1 MEFLNT
7 WLQGIIV
14 AVVIASII
22 QMILPNGNNK
32 KYIKVVLGVYVVFQI
47 ITPVINKFFN
57 SDFEVSSLIDI
68 DKYTKKMETYEVSSK
83 NTDIN
88 KTNEDSIKQIYIT
101 NLKKDIKTKLEDKDY
116 LIKDVEVQVEDN
128 ANYGIKSLTIYMNG
142 KNDNKEENNKE
153 KTENNIHINEIEKI
167 EINVSQNNETNK
179 NSFNNSENEEA
190 SQTKG
195 NNISN
200 EEKNLVV
207 FIIILI
213 ITVIII
219 NTIWNNDNK
228 KESKENVQSDIGKEL
243 AKEQVQTETENSNE
257 LEQRLENILQNIQ
270 GVGKVK
276 VLITYSQT
284 SQVVAMY
291 NEDSTKSDTEESDK
305 RWTEIEK

>member
-200 EEKNLVV
+200 EEKNKIKKYLTSVYE
-207 FIIILI
+207 ISEKQ
-213 ITVIII
+213 ITI
-219 NTIWNNDNK
+219 
-228 KESKENVQSDIGKEL
+228 
-243 AKEQVQTETENSNE
+243 
-257 LEQRLENILQNIQ
+257 
-270 GVGKVK
+270 
-276 VLITYSQT
+276 Y
-284 SQVVAMY
+284 
-291 NEDSTKSDTEESDK
+291 
-305 RWTEIEK
+305 

>member
-116 LIKDVEVQVEDN
+116 LIKDIEVQVEN
-128 ANYGIKSLTIYMNG
+128 NENYDIKSLVIYVNG

-167 EINVSQNNETNK
+167 EINVSKNNETNK
-179 NSFNNSENEEA
+179 NSFNNSENKE
-190 SQTKG
+190 SNQTKE

-200 EEKNLVV
+200 EEKNKIKKYLTSVYE
-207 FIIILI
+207 ISEKQ
-213 ITVIII
+213 ITI
-219 NTIWNNDNK
+219 
-228 KESKENVQSDIGKEL
+228 
-243 AKEQVQTETENSNE
+243 
-257 LEQRLENILQNIQ
+257 
-270 GVGKVK
+270 
-276 VLITYSQT
+276 Y
-284 SQVVAMY
+284 
-291 NEDSTKSDTEESDK
+291 
-305 RWTEIEK
+305 

>member
-47 ITPVINKFFN
+47 ITPVINKLFN

-116 LIKDVEVQVEDN
+116 LIKDVEVQVEN
-128 ANYGIKSLTIYMNG
+128 NENYDIKSLVIYVNG

-153 KTENNIHINEIEKI
+153 KIENNIHINEIEKI
-167 EINVSQNNETNK
+167 EINVSKNNETNK
-179 NSFNNSENEEA
+179 NSFNNSENKE
-190 SQTKG
+190 SNQTKE

-200 EEKNLVV
+200 EEKNKIKKYLTSVYE
-207 FIIILI
+207 ISEKQ
-213 ITVIII
+213 ITI
-219 NTIWNNDNK
+219 
-228 KESKENVQSDIGKEL
+228 
-243 AKEQVQTETENSNE
+243 
-257 LEQRLENILQNIQ
+257 
-270 GVGKVK
+270 
-276 VLITYSQT
+276 Y
-284 SQVVAMY
+284 
-291 NEDSTKSDTEESDK
+291 
-305 RWTEIEK
+305 

>member
-116 LIKDVEVQVEDN
+116 LIKNIEVQVEDN
-128 ANYGIKSLTIYMNG
+128 ENYDIKSLTIYVNG
-142 KNDNKEENNKE
+142 KNDNKEEKNKE

-167 EINVSQNNETNK
+167 EINVSKNNETNK
-179 NSFNNSENEEA
+179 NSFNNSENKE
-190 SQTKG
+190 SNQTKE

-200 EEKNLVV
+200 EEKNKIKKYLTSVYE
-207 FIIILI
+207 ISEKQ
-213 ITVIII
+213 ITI
-219 NTIWNNDNK
+219 
-228 KESKENVQSDIGKEL
+228 
-243 AKEQVQTETENSNE
+243 
-257 LEQRLENILQNIQ
+257 
-270 GVGKVK
+270 
-276 VLITYSQT
+276 Y
-284 SQVVAMY
+284 
-291 NEDSTKSDTEESDK
+291 
-305 RWTEIEK
+305 

>member
-116 LIKDVEVQVEDN
+116 LIKNIEVQVEDN
-128 ANYGIKSLTIYMNG
+128 ENYDIKSLTIYVNG
-142 KNDNKEENNKE
+142 KNDNKEEKNKE

-167 EINVSQNNETNK
+167 EINVSKNNETNK

-200 EEKNLVV
+200 EEKNKIKKYLTSVYE
-207 FIIILI
+207 ISEKQ
-213 ITVIII
+213 ITI
-219 NTIWNNDNK
+219 
-228 KESKENVQSDIGKEL
+228 
-243 AKEQVQTETENSNE
+243 
-257 LEQRLENILQNIQ
+257 
-270 GVGKVK
+270 
-276 VLITYSQT
+276 Y
-284 SQVVAMY
+284 
-291 NEDSTKSDTEESDK
+291 
-305 RWTEIEK
+305 

>member
-32 KYIKVVLGVYVVFQI
+32 KYIKVVIGVYVVFQI

-116 LIKDVEVQVEDN
+116 LIKDVEVQAEN
-128 ANYGIKSLTIYMNG
+128 NENYDIKSLVIYVNG
-142 KNDNKEENNKE
+142 KKDNKEENNKE

-167 EINVSQNNETNK
+167 EINVSKNNEINQNN
-179 NSFNNSENEEA
+179 FNNSENEEA
-190 SQTKG
+190 SQTKE

-200 EEKNLVV
+200 EEKNKIKKYLTSVYE
-207 FIIILI
+207 ISEKQ
-213 ITVIII
+213 ITI
-219 NTIWNNDNK
+219 
-228 KESKENVQSDIGKEL
+228 
-243 AKEQVQTETENSNE
+243 
-257 LEQRLENILQNIQ
+257 
-270 GVGKVK
+270 
-276 VLITYSQT
+276 Y
-284 SQVVAMY
+284 
-291 NEDSTKSDTEESDK
+291 
-305 RWTEIEK
+305 

>member
-116 LIKDVEVQVEDN
+116 LIKNIEVQVEDN
-128 ANYGIKSLTIYMNG
+128 ENYDIKSLTIYVNG
-142 KNDNKEENNKE
+142 KNDNKEEKNKE

-200 EEKNLVV
+200 EEKNKIKKYLTSVYE
-207 FIIILI
+207 ISEKQ
-213 ITVIII
+213 ITI
-219 NTIWNNDNK
+219 
-228 KESKENVQSDIGKEL
+228 
-243 AKEQVQTETENSNE
+243 
-257 LEQRLENILQNIQ
+257 
-270 GVGKVK
+270 
-276 VLITYSQT
+276 Y
-284 SQVVAMY
+284 
-291 NEDSTKSDTEESDK
+291 
-305 RWTEIEK
+305 

>member
-116 LIKDVEVQVEDN
+116 LIKNVEVQVEDN
-128 ANYGIKSLTIYMNG
+128 ENYDIKSLTIYVNG
-142 KNDNKEENNKE
+142 KNDNKEEKNKE

-167 EINVSQNNETNK
+167 EINVSKNNETNK
-179 NSFNNSENEEA
+179 NSFNNSENEE
-190 SQTKG
+190 SNQTKE

-200 EEKNLVV
+200 EEKNKIKKYLTSVYE
-207 FIIILI
+207 ISEKQ
-213 ITVIII
+213 ITI
-219 NTIWNNDNK
+219 
-228 KESKENVQSDIGKEL
+228 
-243 AKEQVQTETENSNE
+243 
-257 LEQRLENILQNIQ
+257 
-270 GVGKVK
+270 
-276 VLITYSQT
+276 Y
-284 SQVVAMY
+284 
-291 NEDSTKSDTEESDK
+291 
-305 RWTEIEK
+305 

>member
-116 LIKDVEVQVEDN
+116 LIKNVEVQVEN
-128 ANYGIKSLTIYMNG
+128 NENYDIKSLVIYVNG

-167 EINVSQNNETNK
+167 EINVSKNNETNK
-179 NSFNNSENEEA
+179 NSFNNSENKES
-190 SQTKG
+190 SQTKE

-200 EEKNLVV
+200 EEKNKIKKYLTSVYE
-207 FIIILI
+207 ISEKQ
-213 ITVIII
+213 ITI
-219 NTIWNNDNK
+219 
-228 KESKENVQSDIGKEL
+228 
-243 AKEQVQTETENSNE
+243 
-257 LEQRLENILQNIQ
+257 
-270 GVGKVK
+270 
-276 VLITYSQT
+276 Y
-284 SQVVAMY
+284 
-291 NEDSTKSDTEESDK
+291 
-305 RWTEIEK
+305 

>member
-88 KTNEDSIKQIYIT
+88 KTNEDSIKQIYIA

-116 LIKDVEVQVEDN
+116 LIKDVEVQVEN
-128 ANYGIKSLTIYMNG
+128 NENYDIKSLVIYVNG
-142 KNDNKEENNKE
+142 KNNNKEENNKE

-190 SQTKG
+190 SQTKE

-200 EEKNLVV
+200 EEKNKIKKYLTSVYE
-207 FIIILI
+207 ISEKQ
-213 ITVIII
+213 ITI
-219 NTIWNNDNK
+219 
-228 KESKENVQSDIGKEL
+228 
-243 AKEQVQTETENSNE
+243 
-257 LEQRLENILQNIQ
+257 
-270 GVGKVK
+270 
-276 VLITYSQT
+276 Y
-284 SQVVAMY
+284 
-291 NEDSTKSDTEESDK
+291 
-305 RWTEIEK
+305 

>member
-68 DKYTKKMETYEVSSK
+68 DKYTKKMENYEVSSK

-167 EINVSQNNETNK
+167 EINVSKNNETNK
-179 NSFNNSENEEA
+179 NSFNNSENEE
-190 SQTKG
+190 SNQTKE

-200 EEKNLVV
+200 EEKNKIKKYLTSVYE
-207 FIIILI
+207 ISEKQ
-213 ITVIII
+213 ITI
-219 NTIWNNDNK
+219 
-228 KESKENVQSDIGKEL
+228 
-243 AKEQVQTETENSNE
+243 
-257 LEQRLENILQNIQ
+257 
-270 GVGKVK
+270 
-276 VLITYSQT
+276 Y
-284 SQVVAMY
+284 
-291 NEDSTKSDTEESDK
+291 
-305 RWTEIEK
+305 

>member
-68 DKYTKKMETYEVSSK
+68 DKYTKKMKTYEVSSK

-116 LIKDVEVQVEDN
+116 LIKDVEVQVEN
-128 ANYGIKSLTIYMNG
+128 NENYDIKSLVIYVNG

-167 EINVSQNNETNK
+167 EINVSKNNETNK
-179 NSFNNSENEEA
+179 NSFNNSENKE
-190 SQTKG
+190 SNQTKE

-200 EEKNLVV
+200 EEKNKIKKYLTSVYE
-207 FIIILI
+207 ISEKQ
-213 ITVIII
+213 ITI
-219 NTIWNNDNK
+219 
-228 KESKENVQSDIGKEL
+228 
-243 AKEQVQTETENSNE
+243 
-257 LEQRLENILQNIQ
+257 
-270 GVGKVK
+270 
-276 VLITYSQT
+276 Y
-284 SQVVAMY
+284 
-291 NEDSTKSDTEESDK
+291 
-305 RWTEIEK
+305 

>member
-116 LIKDVEVQVEDN
+116 LIKNIEVQVEDN
-128 ANYGIKSLTIYMNG
+128 ENYDIKSLTIYVNG
-142 KNDNKEENNKE
+142 KNDNKEEKNKE

-167 EINVSQNNETNK
+167 EINVSKNNETNK
-179 NSFNNSENEEA
+179 NSFNNSENEE
-190 SQTKG
+190 SNQTKE

-200 EEKNLVV
+200 EEKNKIKKYLTSVYE
-207 FIIILI
+207 ISEKQ
-213 ITVIII
+213 ITI
-219 NTIWNNDNK
+219 
-228 KESKENVQSDIGKEL
+228 
-243 AKEQVQTETENSNE
+243 
-257 LEQRLENILQNIQ
+257 
-270 GVGKVK
+270 
-276 VLITYSQT
+276 Y
-284 SQVVAMY
+284 
-291 NEDSTKSDTEESDK
+291 
-305 RWTEIEK
+305 

>member
-116 LIKDVEVQVEDN
+116 LIKDVEVQVEN
-128 ANYGIKSLTIYMNG
+128 NENYDIKSLVIYVNG

-153 KTENNIHINEIEKI
+153 KIENNIHINEIEKI
-167 EINVSQNNETNK
+167 EINVSKNNETNK
-179 NSFNNSENEEA
+179 NSFNNSENKE
-190 SQTKG
+190 SNQTKE

-200 EEKNLVV
+200 EEKNKIKKYLTSVYE
-207 FIIILI
+207 ISEKQ
-213 ITVIII
+213 ITI
-219 NTIWNNDNK
+219 
-228 KESKENVQSDIGKEL
+228 
-243 AKEQVQTETENSNE
+243 
-257 LEQRLENILQNIQ
+257 
-270 GVGKVK
+270 
-276 VLITYSQT
+276 Y
-284 SQVVAMY
+284 
-291 NEDSTKSDTEESDK
+291 
-305 RWTEIEK
+305 

>member
-116 LIKDVEVQVEDN
+116 LIKDVEVQVEN
-128 ANYGIKSLTIYMNG
+128 NENYDIKSLVIYVNG
-142 KNDNKEENNKE
+142 KNNNKEENNKE

-167 EINVSQNNETNK
+167 EINVSKNNEINQ
-179 NSFNNSENEEA
+179 NSFNNSENKES
-190 SQTKG
+190 SQTKE

-200 EEKNLVV
+200 EEKNKIKKYLKSKSV
-207 FIIILI
+207 F
-213 ITVIII
+213 
-219 NTIWNNDNK
+219 
-228 KESKENVQSDIGKEL
+228 
-243 AKEQVQTETENSNE
+243 
-257 LEQRLENILQNIQ
+257 
-270 GVGKVK
+270 
-276 VLITYSQT
+276 
-284 SQVVAMY
+284 
-291 NEDSTKSDTEESDK
+291 TK
-305 RWTEIEK
+305 

>member
-22 QMILPNGNNK
+22 QMILPNVNNK

-116 LIKDVEVQVEDN
+116 LI
-128 ANYGIKSLTIYMNG
+128 
-142 KNDNKEENNKE
+142 
-153 KTENNIHINEIEKI
+153 
-167 EINVSQNNETNK
+167 
-179 NSFNNSENEEA
+179 
-190 SQTKG
+190 
-195 NNISN
+195 
-200 EEKNLVV
+200 
-207 FIIILI
+207 
-213 ITVIII
+213 
-219 NTIWNNDNK
+219 
-228 KESKENVQSDIGKEL
+228 
-243 AKEQVQTETENSNE
+243 
-257 LEQRLENILQNIQ
+257 
-270 GVGKVK
+270 
-276 VLITYSQT
+276 
-284 SQVVAMY
+284 
-291 NEDSTKSDTEESDK
+291 
-305 RWTEIEK
+305 

>member
-116 LIKDVEVQVEDN
+116 LIKNVEVQVEDN
-128 ANYGIKSLTIYMNG
+128 ENYDIKSLTIYVNG

-190 SQTKG
+190 SQTKE

-200 EEKNLVV
+200 EEKNKIKKYLTSVYE
-207 FIIILI
+207 ISEKQ
-213 ITVIII
+213 ITI
-219 NTIWNNDNK
+219 
-228 KESKENVQSDIGKEL
+228 
-243 AKEQVQTETENSNE
+243 
-257 LEQRLENILQNIQ
+257 
-270 GVGKVK
+270 
-276 VLITYSQT
+276 Y
-284 SQVVAMY
+284 
-291 NEDSTKSDTEESDK
+291 
-305 RWTEIEK
+305 

>member
-116 LIKDVEVQVEDN
+116 LIKDVEVQVEN
-128 ANYGIKSLTIYMNG
+128 NENYDIKSLTIYVNG

-167 EINVSQNNETNK
+167 EINVSKNNEINQNN
-179 NSFNNSENEEA
+179 FNNSENEES
-190 SQTKG
+190 SQTKEK
-195 NNISN
+195 NISN
-200 EEKNLVV
+200 EEKNKIKKYLTSVYE
-207 FIIILI
+207 ISEKQ
-213 ITVIII
+213 ITI
-219 NTIWNNDNK
+219 
-228 KESKENVQSDIGKEL
+228 
-243 AKEQVQTETENSNE
+243 
-257 LEQRLENILQNIQ
+257 
-270 GVGKVK
+270 
-276 VLITYSQT
+276 Y
-284 SQVVAMY
+284 
-291 NEDSTKSDTEESDK
+291 
-305 RWTEIEK
+305 

>member
-32 KYIKVVLGVYVVFQI
+32 KYIKVVLGVYIVFQI

-68 DKYTKKMETYEVSSK
+68 DKYTKKMKTYEVSSK

-88 KTNEDSIKQIYIT
+88 KTNEDSIKQIYIA

-116 LIKDVEVQVEDN
+116 LIKDVEVQVEN
-128 ANYGIKSLTIYMNG
+128 NENYDIKSLVIYVNG

-200 EEKNLVV
+200 EEKNKIKKYLTSVYE
-207 FIIILI
+207 ISEKQ
-213 ITVIII
+213 ITI
-219 NTIWNNDNK
+219 
-228 KESKENVQSDIGKEL
+228 
-243 AKEQVQTETENSNE
+243 
-257 LEQRLENILQNIQ
+257 
-270 GVGKVK
+270 
-276 VLITYSQT
+276 Y
-284 SQVVAMY
+284 
-291 NEDSTKSDTEESDK
+291 
-305 RWTEIEK
+305 

>member
-68 DKYTKKMETYEVSSK
+68 DKYTKKMEIYEVSSK
-83 NTDIN
+83 NIDIN

-116 LIKDVEVQVEDN
+116 LIKDVEVQVEN
-128 ANYGIKSLTIYMNG
+128 NENYDIKSLTIYVKG

-167 EINVSQNNETNK
+167 EINVSKNNEINK

-190 SQTKG
+190 SQTKE

-200 EEKNLVV
+200 EEKNKIKKYLTSVYE
-207 FIIILI
+207 ISEKQ
-213 ITVIII
+213 ITI
-219 NTIWNNDNK
+219 
-228 KESKENVQSDIGKEL
+228 
-243 AKEQVQTETENSNE
+243 
-257 LEQRLENILQNIQ
+257 
-270 GVGKVK
+270 
-276 VLITYSQT
+276 Y
-284 SQVVAMY
+284 
-291 NEDSTKSDTEESDK
+291 
-305 RWTEIEK
+305 

>member
-128 ANYGIKSLTIYMNG
+128 ENYDIKSLVIYVNG

-167 EINVSQNNETNK
+167 EINVSKNNETNK
-179 NSFNNSENEEA
+179 NNFNNSENEES
-190 SQTKG
+190 SQTKEK
-195 NNISN
+195 NISN
-200 EEKNLVV
+200 EEKNKIKKYLTSVYE
-207 FIIILI
+207 ISEKQ
-213 ITVIII
+213 ITI
-219 NTIWNNDNK
+219 
-228 KESKENVQSDIGKEL
+228 
-243 AKEQVQTETENSNE
+243 
-257 LEQRLENILQNIQ
+257 
-270 GVGKVK
+270 
-276 VLITYSQT
+276 Y
-284 SQVVAMY
+284 
-291 NEDSTKSDTEESDK
+291 
-305 RWTEIEK
+305 

>member
-32 KYIKVVLGVYVVFQI
+32 KYIKVVLGVYIVFQI

-116 LIKDVEVQVEDN
+116 LIKNVEVQVEDN
-128 ANYGIKSLTIYMNG
+128 ENYDIKSLTIYVNG
-142 KNDNKEENNKE
+142 KNDNKEEKNKE

-167 EINVSQNNETNK
+167 EINVSKNNETNK
-179 NSFNNSENEEA
+179 NSFNNSENEE
-190 SQTKG
+190 SNQTKE

-200 EEKNLVV
+200 EEKNKIKKYLTSVYE
-207 FIIILI
+207 ISEKQ
-213 ITVIII
+213 ITI
-219 NTIWNNDNK
+219 
-228 KESKENVQSDIGKEL
+228 
-243 AKEQVQTETENSNE
+243 
-257 LEQRLENILQNIQ
+257 
-270 GVGKVK
+270 
-276 VLITYSQT
+276 Y
-284 SQVVAMY
+284 
-291 NEDSTKSDTEESDK
+291 
-305 RWTEIEK
+305 

>member
-32 KYIKVVLGVYVVFQI
+32 KYIKVVLGVYIVFQI

-116 LIKDVEVQVEDN
+116 LIKDVEVQVEN
-128 ANYGIKSLTIYMNG
+128 NENYDIKSLVIYVNG

-167 EINVSQNNETNK
+167 EINVSKNNETNK
-179 NSFNNSENEEA
+179 NSFNNSENKES
-190 SQTKG
+190 SQTKE
-195 NNISN
+195 NSISN
-200 EEKNLVV
+200 EEKNKIKKYLTSVYE
-207 FIIILI
+207 INEKQ
-213 ITVIII
+213 ITI
-219 NTIWNNDNK
+219 
-228 KESKENVQSDIGKEL
+228 
-243 AKEQVQTETENSNE
+243 
-257 LEQRLENILQNIQ
+257 
-270 GVGKVK
+270 
-276 VLITYSQT
+276 Y
-284 SQVVAMY
+284 
-291 NEDSTKSDTEESDK
+291 
-305 RWTEIEK
+305 

>member
-32 KYIKVVLGVYVVFQI
+32 KYIKVVLGVYIVFQI

-116 LIKDVEVQVEDN
+116 LIKDVEVQVEN
-128 ANYGIKSLTIYMNG
+128 NENYDIKSLVIYVNG

-167 EINVSQNNETNK
+167 EINVSKNNETNK
-179 NSFNNSENEEA
+179 NSFNNSENKES
-190 SQTKG
+190 SQTKE

-200 EEKNLVV
+200 EEKNKIKKYLTSVYE
-207 FIIILI
+207 ISEKQ
-213 ITVIII
+213 ITI
-219 NTIWNNDNK
+219 
-228 KESKENVQSDIGKEL
+228 
-243 AKEQVQTETENSNE
+243 
-257 LEQRLENILQNIQ
+257 
-270 GVGKVK
+270 
-276 VLITYSQT
+276 Y
-284 SQVVAMY
+284 
-291 NEDSTKSDTEESDK
+291 
-305 RWTEIEK
+305 

>member
-14 AVVIASII
+14 AIVIASII

-68 DKYTKKMETYEVSSK
+68 DKYTKKMETYEVNSK

-88 KTNEDSIKQIYIT
+88 KTNEDSIKQIYIA

-116 LIKDVEVQVEDN
+116 LIKDVEVQVEN
-128 ANYGIKSLTIYMNG
+128 NENYDIKSLTIYVKG

-179 NSFNNSENEEA
+179 NRFNNSENEES
-190 SQTKG
+190 SQTKE

-200 EEKNLVV
+200 EEKNKIKKYLTSVYE
-207 FIIILI
+207 ISEKQ
-213 ITVIII
+213 ITI
-219 NTIWNNDNK
+219 
-228 KESKENVQSDIGKEL
+228 
-243 AKEQVQTETENSNE
+243 
-257 LEQRLENILQNIQ
+257 
-270 GVGKVK
+270 
-276 VLITYSQT
+276 Y
-284 SQVVAMY
+284 
-291 NEDSTKSDTEESDK
+291 
-305 RWTEIEK
+305 

>member
-116 LIKDVEVQVEDN
+116 LIKDVEVQVEN
-128 ANYGIKSLTIYMNG
+128 NENYDIKSLVIYVNG

-153 KTENNIHINEIEKI
+153 KIENNIHINEIEKI
-167 EINVSQNNETNK
+167 EINVSKNNEINQNN
-179 NSFNNSENEEA
+179 FNNSENEE
-190 SQTKG
+190 SNQTKE
-195 NNISN
+195 NNISD
-200 EEKNLVV
+200 EEKNKIKKYLTSVYE
-207 FIIILI
+207 ISEKQ
-213 ITVIII
+213 ITI
-219 NTIWNNDNK
+219 
-228 KESKENVQSDIGKEL
+228 
-243 AKEQVQTETENSNE
+243 
-257 LEQRLENILQNIQ
+257 
-270 GVGKVK
+270 
-276 VLITYSQT
+276 Y
-284 SQVVAMY
+284 
-291 NEDSTKSDTEESDK
+291 
-305 RWTEIEK
+305 

>member
-14 AVVIASII
+14 AIVIASII

-68 DKYTKKMETYEVSSK
+68 DKYTKKMETYEVNSK

-88 KTNEDSIKQIYIT
+88 KTNEDSIKQIYIA

-116 LIKDVEVQVEDN
+116 LIKDVEVQVEN
-128 ANYGIKSLTIYMNG
+128 NENYDIKSLTIYVNG

-179 NSFNNSENEEA
+179 NRFNNSENEES
-190 SQTKG
+190 SQTKE

-200 EEKNLVV
+200 EEKNKIKKYLTSVYE
-207 FIIILI
+207 ISEKQ
-213 ITVIII
+213 ITI
-219 NTIWNNDNK
+219 
-228 KESKENVQSDIGKEL
+228 
-243 AKEQVQTETENSNE
+243 
-257 LEQRLENILQNIQ
+257 
-270 GVGKVK
+270 
-276 VLITYSQT
+276 Y
-284 SQVVAMY
+284 
-291 NEDSTKSDTEESDK
+291 
-305 RWTEIEK
+305 

>member
-22 QMILPNGNNK
+22 QMILPNVNNK

-116 LIKDVEVQVEDN
+116 LIKNVEVQVEDN
-128 ANYGIKSLTIYMNG
+128 ENYDIKSLTIYVNG

-190 SQTKG
+190 SQTKE

-200 EEKNLVV
+200 EEKNRIKKYLTSVYE
-207 FIIILI
+207 ISEKQ
-213 ITVIII
+213 ITI
-219 NTIWNNDNK
+219 
-228 KESKENVQSDIGKEL
+228 
-243 AKEQVQTETENSNE
+243 
-257 LEQRLENILQNIQ
+257 
-270 GVGKVK
+270 
-276 VLITYSQT
+276 Y
-284 SQVVAMY
+284 
-291 NEDSTKSDTEESDK
+291 
-305 RWTEIEK
+305 

>member
-68 DKYTKKMETYEVSSK
+68 DKYTKKMENYEVSSK

-128 ANYGIKSLTIYMNG
+128 ENYDIKSLVIYVNG

-167 EINVSQNNETNK
+167 EINVSKNNEINQNN
-179 NSFNNSENEEA
+179 FNNSENEEA
-190 SQTKG
+190 SQTKE

-200 EEKNLVV
+200 EEKNKIKKYLTSVYE
-207 FIIILI
+207 ISEKQ
-213 ITVIII
+213 ITI
-219 NTIWNNDNK
+219 
-228 KESKENVQSDIGKEL
+228 
-243 AKEQVQTETENSNE
+243 
-257 LEQRLENILQNIQ
+257 
-270 GVGKVK
+270 
-276 VLITYSQT
+276 Y
-284 SQVVAMY
+284 
-291 NEDSTKSDTEESDK
+291 
-305 RWTEIEK
+305 

>member
-68 DKYTKKMETYEVSSK
+68 DKYTKKMKTYEVSSK

-116 LIKDVEVQVEDN
+116 LIKDVEVQVEN
-128 ANYGIKSLTIYMNG
+128 NENYDIKSLTIYVNG
-142 KNDNKEENNKE
+142 KNDNKEEKNKE

-167 EINVSQNNETNK
+167 EINVSKNNETNK
-179 NSFNNSENEEA
+179 NSFNNSENKE
-190 SQTKG
+190 SNQTKE

-200 EEKNLVV
+200 EEKNKIKKYLTSVYE
-207 FIIILI
+207 ISEKQ
-213 ITVIII
+213 ITI
-219 NTIWNNDNK
+219 
-228 KESKENVQSDIGKEL
+228 
-243 AKEQVQTETENSNE
+243 
-257 LEQRLENILQNIQ
+257 
-270 GVGKVK
+270 
-276 VLITYSQT
+276 Y
-284 SQVVAMY
+284 
-291 NEDSTKSDTEESDK
+291 
-305 RWTEIEK
+305 

>member
-128 ANYGIKSLTIYMNG
+128 ENYDIKSLTIYVNG
-142 KNDNKEENNKE
+142 KNNNKEENNKE

-167 EINVSQNNETNK
+167 EINVSKNNEINQNN
-179 NSFNNSENEEA
+179 FNNSENEEA
-190 SQTKG
+190 SQTKE

-200 EEKNLVV
+200 EEKNKIKKYLTSVYE
-207 FIIILI
+207 ISEKQ
-213 ITVIII
+213 ITI
-219 NTIWNNDNK
+219 
-228 KESKENVQSDIGKEL
+228 
-243 AKEQVQTETENSNE
+243 
-257 LEQRLENILQNIQ
+257 
-270 GVGKVK
+270 
-276 VLITYSQT
+276 Y
-284 SQVVAMY
+284 
-291 NEDSTKSDTEESDK
+291 
-305 RWTEIEK
+305 

>member
-68 DKYTKKMETYEVSSK
+68 DKYTKKMENYEVSSK

-116 LIKDVEVQVEDN
+116 LIKDVEVQVEN
-128 ANYGIKSLTIYMNG
+128 NENYDIKSLVIYVNG

-167 EINVSQNNETNK
+167 EINVSKNNETNK
-179 NSFNNSENEEA
+179 NSFNNSENEE
-190 SQTKG
+190 SNQTKE

-200 EEKNLVV
+200 EEKNKIKKYLTSVYE
-207 FIIILI
+207 ISEKQ
-213 ITVIII
+213 ITI
-219 NTIWNNDNK
+219 
-228 KESKENVQSDIGKEL
+228 
-243 AKEQVQTETENSNE
+243 
-257 LEQRLENILQNIQ
+257 
-270 GVGKVK
+270 
-276 VLITYSQT
+276 Y
-284 SQVVAMY
+284 
-291 NEDSTKSDTEESDK
+291 
-305 RWTEIEK
+305 